1 MVEKIRVV
9 LADKYDLVVGDTF
22 QLFYRSVIEAPNPY
36 KYSIVVKC
44 KQGKSFPRYY
54 EYTPTEPGQH
64 KLTLQVVD
72 SDFTVLGS
80 AETTL
85 NVVVPKAPEKPVNIL
100 CIGDSLTA
108 GGLWVSELNR
118 RIVGEEGVPAGLGFK
133 NAVNVLG
140 KPTKR
145 DVCCEGY
152 GGWHWESFLINKP
165 GAMWVEYANNL
176 SQENQHSLWKDHN
189 GAIWQLETLQIDY
202 LKFNRYMDHDSPYP
216 TEPPLVHYK
225 NATTT
230 DPIYFDHCSPCGA
243 SPFFDHDK
251 GDVDFATYAER
262 NGIETIDA
270 VYVMLGRNG
279 RMSQAA
285 QSRTQQEFCQHVVN
299 CWAKPLISKL
309 KEAFPN
315 VKVKILGLPGHSL
328 NGGLGTS
335 YGATHNS
342 FKLLSYEMDL
352 DEAYQAWCNEEGW
365 KDFMEYVDLAGQFDA
380 EYNLPQKEKP
390 VNTRCKTTEIM
401 GTNGVHPSQAGYFQI
416 SDAVYRNVIAS
427 FMHE

>member
-22 QLFYRSVIEAPNPY
+22 QLFYRSVIASPNPY

-133 NAVNVLG
+133 NAVNFLG

-165 GAMWVEYANNL
+165 GAMWVAYDNNL

-225 NATTT
+225 NATNT

-328 NGGLGTS
+328 NGGMGTS
-335 YGATHNS
+335 YGCRDEYGLT
-342 FKLLSYEMDL
+342 SYEMDL
-352 DEAYQAWCNEEGW
+352 DEEYQAWCNEEGW

-380 EYNLPQKEKP
+380 EYNMPQKEKP
-390 VNTRCKTTEIM
+390 VNTRCKATEII
-401 GTNGVHPSQAGYFQI
+401 GTNGVHPAHSGYFQI